1 MSKDIHIPILNVRIG
16 RFLFLLISMVL
27 FFALRPFLE
36 EFAAI
41 STVVSI
47 FMTVILITAVYAV
60 SVNKTTYVIAVI
72 SVSVLIILRWLG
84 ALFELA
90 PLILPLEIGTTLF
103 FIFLLVVILSY
114 IFRKK
119 EVTSNVIMGSICAY
133 LILGITWA
141 EIFSMLEVIQPGSFR
156 MPQLA
161 SEDSSTF
168 LYFSFVTLT
177 TLGYGD
183 MVPLTSGAKAFS
195 FLEAIFGQLYLA
207 ILIAKLVGTHIAQ
220 SSSQEQKKKED

>member
-1 MSKDIHIPILNVRIG
+1 MAHDVYIPILNVRIG

-27 FFALRPFLE
+27 YFVLRPFLE

-41 STVVSI
+41 ATVVNI
-47 FMTVILITAVYAV
+47 FITVILITAIYAV
-60 SVNKTTYVIAVI
+60 SINKTTYVIAVI
-72 SVSVLIILRWLG
+72 SVGVLTIVRWLG
-84 ALFELA
+84 TLFKLP

-114 IFRKK
+114 VFRKK
-119 EVTSNVIMGSICAY
+119 EVTSDVIMGSICAY
-133 LILGITWA
+133 LILGVTWA
-141 EIFSMLEVIQPGSFR
+141 EIYSMLEVIQPGSFQ

-161 SEDSSTF
+161 DGESSSF
-168 LYFSFVTLT
+168 VYFSFVTLT

-183 MVPLTSGAKAFS
+183 MVPLTEEAKSLA

-207 ILIAKLVGTHIAQ
+207 ILIARLVGTHIAQ
-220 SSSQEQKKKED
+220 SSSQKGNIKEN

>member
-1 MSKDIHIPILNVRIG
+1 MAQDIHIPILNVRIG
-16 RFLFLLISMVL
+16 RFLFLLIAMVL

-41 STVVSI
+41 STVVNI
-47 FMTVILITAVYAV
+47 FITVILITAIYAV
-60 SVNKTTYVIAVI
+60 SVNKTTYVIALI
-72 SVSVLIILRWLG
+72 SVITITILRLVESVFG
-84 ALFELA
+84 IGLLE
-90 PLILPLEIGTTLF
+90 LPLQIGTTLF
-103 FIFLLVVILSY
+103 LAFTFIIILSY

-119 EVTSNVIMGSICAY
+119 EVTKDVIMGSICAY
-133 LILGITWA
+133 FLLGLIWS
-141 EIFSMLEVIQPGSFR
+141 EFYSFLELVQPGSFQ

-161 SEDSSTF
+161 GEEVSSF

-183 MVPLTSGAKAFS
+183 MVPLTNEAKSFA

-207 ILIAKLVGTHIAQ
+207 ILIARLVGTHIAQ
-220 SSSQEQKKKED
+220 SSSLDQKKKEN